1 MNINDFNSLI
11 QQDSYVRKQ
20 RPKQNFDIPSIK
32 PVKLPSLNEDV
43 FEKTAQPGK
52 KEEIEFCHFCVKTK
66 TPQKIK
72 AMHNNLN
79 KGVVYK
85 KIVNQTTGK
94 PEKVPLV
101 VDIAESHDGI
111 STSYYFLEPDTKEE
125 IGFVVID
132 DWRKKFFDITNS
144 YELENTRLLDDFP
157 KQHIEGDRI
166 SIDYLQNNDESK
178 YCGIGK
184 LADQIAVEYCLQEG
198 IEPNILSIAE
208 TNSHAAHYKR
218 GRKFL
223 PVDKFD
229 KDIDYY
235 EFVKTYGTNDPNKII
250 EKRIACTPKGQKVD
264 TSDLYGLYMYMP
276 QDIVQ
281 KYLEQIKTKPV
292 LHKNV

>member
-52 KEEIEFCHFCVKTK
+52 KEEIEFCHFCAKTK

-111 STSYYFLEPDTKEE
+111 STSYYFLSP
-125 IGFVVID
+125 IQ
-132 DWRKKFFDITNS
+132 KK
-144 YELENTRLLDDFP
+144 
-157 KQHIEGDRI
+157 K
-166 SIDYLQNNDESK
+166 
-178 YCGIGK
+178 
-184 LADQIAVEYCLQEG
+184 
-198 IEPNILSIAE
+198 
-208 TNSHAAHYKR
+208 
-218 GRKFL
+218 
-223 PVDKFD
+223 
-229 KDIDYY
+229 
-235 EFVKTYGTNDPNKII
+235 
-250 EKRIACTPKGQKVD
+250 
-264 TSDLYGLYMYMP
+264 
-276 QDIVQ
+276 
-281 KYLEQIKTKPV
+281 
-292 LHKNV
+292 